1 MHECVCMGERRRVL
15 APVYPYLSSMQRACV
30 ILSFA
35 ASSSPS
41 YFFWHYLIKGTILE
55 KNLLDIK
62 CVSIF
67 STNFF
72 KPFLILREISSK
84 RTTHYRKTRVNPR
97 ITLSLCEICSQILKE
112 SHCWWKNGKQL
123 KNSEAVRADQERD
136 TSSATRKRY
145 CTTHRVMLSATL
157 KA

>member
-72 KPFLILREISSK
+72 KPFLILREIQRNIVINVK
-84 RTTHYRKTRVNPR
+84 
-97 ITLSLCEICSQILKE
+97 
-112 SHCWWKNGKQL
+112 
-123 KNSEAVRADQERD
+123 
-136 TSSATRKRY
+136 TSSCKVPV
-145 CTTHRVMLSATL
+145 THVRF
-157 KA
+157 